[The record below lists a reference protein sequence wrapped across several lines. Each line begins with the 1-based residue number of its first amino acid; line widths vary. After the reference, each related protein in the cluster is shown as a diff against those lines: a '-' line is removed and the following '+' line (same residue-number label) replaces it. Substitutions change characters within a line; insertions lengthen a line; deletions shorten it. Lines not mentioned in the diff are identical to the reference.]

1 MPMYEYRCQNCGAK
15 FDELVPSA
23 QIPDSD
29 VACPQCGEYEAQKL
43 MSAFA
48 SSGGG
53 SVSYAGG
60 GSSSCGSSSGFT

>member
-1 MPMYEYRCQNCGAK
+1 MPMYEYRCRDCDTT

-23 QIPDSD
+23 QVPDND
-29 VACPQCGEYEAQKL
+29 IVCPRCGEQAAEKL

-53 SVSYAGG
+53 SVSYGGG
-60 GSSSCGSSSGFT
+60 GSSSCGSSGFT